1 MVVPREAIVN
11 CDTEVLSFFHLF
23 ESLTMETITCFKR
36 FFLVGD
42 AYMFAFI
49 RIELHFPGVFPL
61 LEPIEI
67 TLYEFCISF
76 RLDCSAHQS
85 KRKNDMSSVI

>member
-1 MVVPREAIVN
+1 MLFAFLVTLLMWSFHERLLSIVTPRYLV
-11 CDTEVLSFFHLF
+11 FFYLF

-61 LEPIEI
+61 LETIEI
-67 TLYEFCISF
+67 TL
-76 RLDCSAHQS
+76 
-85 KRKNDMSSVI
+85 